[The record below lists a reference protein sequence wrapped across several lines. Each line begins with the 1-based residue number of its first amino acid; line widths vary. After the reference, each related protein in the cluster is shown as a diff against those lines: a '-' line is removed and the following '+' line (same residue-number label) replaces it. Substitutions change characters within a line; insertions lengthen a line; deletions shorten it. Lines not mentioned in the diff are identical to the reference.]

1 MWTSVLTSGPLAR
14 KCHLSAAQ
22 KGRQLGPLFTQAQ
35 CSSCRLRREKW
46 ATPLIVDVD
55 KVIALIACN
64 GYGSIS
70 NRATFP
76 HYAVLSA
83 SWFRLFPYLVAIISW
98 CPHHNIIPV
107 SAGAFLLEHVEM
119 WPWTRAQTYIDRT
132 STQFCSTPACGMSIC
147 VADSFAVP

>member
-22 KGRQLGPLFTQAQ
+22 KGRQLGPLFTQPQ
-35 CSSCRLRREKW
+35 CSSGRLRREKW
-46 ATPLIVDVD
+46 ATPLIIDVD

-76 HYAVLSA
+76 HYAILSA
-83 SWFRLFPYLVAIISW
+83 SWFRLPVLFLGNELCLFPYLVAVISW

-107 SAGAFLLEHVEM
+107 SSGAFLLEM
-119 WPWTRAQTYIDRT
+119 WPWTRAQTYIGRT
-132 STQFCSTPACGMSIC
+132 ST
-147 VADSFAVP
+147 